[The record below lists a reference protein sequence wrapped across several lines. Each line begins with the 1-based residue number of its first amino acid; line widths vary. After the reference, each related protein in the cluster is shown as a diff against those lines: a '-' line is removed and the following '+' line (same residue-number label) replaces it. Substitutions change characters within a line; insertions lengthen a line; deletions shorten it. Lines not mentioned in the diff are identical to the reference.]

1 MRKMPK
7 ERGILRLNL
16 DAVERSLSGV
26 QRDWHIIESELSN
39 RSIGKKDA
47 PFNSLL
53 KERMIAAY
61 NHLDTLLRDGVR
73 PFSEES
79 IMEMCRLNEY
89 VHYGDDKS
97 LRREHS
103 QAIAANEEK
112 YYRNIIPIVK
122 WHKSHTK
129 DAPHPLKVASEVY
142 VAILGYPQLFI
153 EGNHRTGSIIASWI
167 DLYYG
172 HPPFVL
178 GSENAVSYFEPSA
191 EIKFFADK
199 STWRGKA
206 QLPKYNKIF
215 KQFWEAHIDWQFV
228 LNPGTD
234 YVKEG
239 TEQGKE

>member
-16 DAVERSLSGV
+16 DAVERSLAGV

-97 LRREHS
+97 LRREQS

-112 YYRNIIPIVK
+112 YYRILGAEHERRMAIVK
-122 WHKSHTK
+122 
-129 DAPHPLKVASEVY
+129 VY
-142 VAILGYPQLFI
+142 PTRYYACCPVV
-153 EGNHRTGSIIASWI
+153 S
-167 DLYYG
+167 LY
-172 HPPFVL
+172 
-178 GSENAVSYFEPSA
+178 
-191 EIKFFADK
+191 K
-199 STWRGKA
+199 
-206 QLPKYNKIF
+206 
-215 KQFWEAHIDWQFV
+215 
-228 LNPGTD
+228 
-234 YVKEG
+234 
-239 TEQGKE
+239 

>member
-1 MRKMPK
+1 MHK
-7 ERGILRLNL
+7 ERRILRLNL
-16 DAVERSLSGV
+16 GAVEQSLAGV
-26 QRDWHIIESELSN
+26 QRDWQRIEFELSEK
-39 RSIGKKDA
+39 SIGKKDT
-47 PFNSLL
+47 PFSPQLQ
-53 KERMIAAY
+53 ERMVVAY

-79 IMEMCRLNEY
+79 IREMCRLNEL
-89 VHYGDDKS
+89 VHYGDDKN
-97 LRREHS
+97 LRREHR
-103 QAIAANEEK
+103 QAIEANEDK
-112 YYRNIIPIVK
+112 YYRNIRPIVK
-122 WHKSHTK
+122 WHDSHTK
-129 DAPHPLKVASEVY
+129 DGPHPLKVASEVY

-178 GSENAVSYFEPSA
+178 SSENAVSYFEPSA

-215 KQFWEAHIDWQFV
+215 KQFWEAHIDWQYV
-228 LNPGTD
+228 LD
-234 YVKEG
+234 QAE
-239 TEQGKE
+239 